1 MRRTLDARGRT
12 LPVQT
17 VRAPVKSELPEPV
30 FFENKAYEFE
40 FTLHEGVSDA
50 RVKHTQKAVEDAFR
64 TKGNLLRGTVNFGN
78 DVGWFKLR
86 LSFKADGLE
95 REEPLAFE
103 VFPTKLDMATEI
115 AGIHEVVDKTYPLWR
130 FAFSRKTEQELAT
143 SRKPHER
150 FPLLWLAQF
159 QALREQL
166 AKHVKVVCNAPHN
179 RLKEHTR
186 HPRIDRMKGKL
197 SARLEQRVSE
207 ALARKDFE
215 RRFKVT
221 TRKLSVDTAENRF
234 VKMALERMARQLAA
248 ISESARR
255 LNRSAD
261 EVAEA
266 DSKKNVISDSFFE
279 AIGGWGQT
287 LSQQLAHPLFDEIGA
302 YDGAGAES
310 QVLFQRAGYSG
321 VYRIWQEL
329 KAYLDVFGD
338 DASIS
343 VKSVSELYEVWCLLE
358 VKRQLERLGFELEKQ
373 DGVLYKKHE
382 MEKMLNDSI
391 GATFNFKRDDGL
403 KVRLAHEPPYGKPDK
418 RLQGIYSW
426 NASQKPDI
434 VLQAIFPNGERIHWI
449 FDAKYRV
456 DMATKDGEGD
466 EAPEDALN
474 QMHRYRDALI
484 FKQQLEDGTRKLSRP
499 FIGAYV
505 LYPGWFTDAV
515 QQSSTNHY
523 QDAIEAVNIG
533 AFPALPGQENV
544 WLAQFLAQHLGRRN
558 LAPGYTTKAPDAHL
572 AQEAVRIAPTGLSLV
587 REGPLVFVAPPGPN
601 RSQAYLDGFANGTA
615 GWYHTRDYAFERA
628 GVPVRAI
635 FDMTHVALALPDA
648 HGMRVVKHMFRIKS
662 VKSCARTDITEEQS
676 GTAVH
681 GSTGSYWLFELG
693 ESFELPDPAVLPGS
707 SHFQF
712 SICTADELKGATD
725 WPAISGR
732 YTYIYAPAA

>member
-1 MRRTLDARGRT
+1 M
-12 LPVQT
+12 
-17 VRAPVKSELPEPV
+17 KSELAEPV

-40 FTLHEGVSDA
+40 FTLHDGASDA
-50 RVKHTQKAVEDAFR
+50 KVKHTQKAVEDAFR
-64 TKGNLLRGTVNFGN
+64 TKGNVLRGTVNFGN
-78 DVGWFKLR
+78 DVGWFKLD
-86 LSFKADGLE
+86 LYFKADGQE

-103 VFPTKLDMATEI
+103 VFPTKLDMATDI
-115 AGIHEVVDKTYPLWR
+115 AGIHKAVDNAYPLWR
-130 FAFSRKTEQELAT
+130 FAFGRKTEQELAK

-159 QALREQL
+159 EALRGEL
-166 AKHVKVVCNAPHN
+166 TKHVKVVCNAPHN
-179 RLKEHTR
+179 RLKETTR
-186 HPRIDRMKGKL
+186 HPRIDRLKGKL
-197 SARLEQRVSE
+197 PARLEQRVSE

-248 ISESARR
+248 ISASAHR
-255 LNRSAD
+255 LNTASTGGAD
-261 EVAEA
+261 G
-266 DSKKNVISDSFFE
+266 DNKRDVISESFFY
-279 AIGGWGQT
+279 AVDGWRHT
-287 LSQQLAHPLFDEIGA
+287 VSKQLAHPLFDEIGA
-302 YDGAGAES
+302 YDGTGAES
-310 QVLFQRAGYSG
+310 QVLFQRAGYAG

-343 VKSVSELYEVWCLLE
+343 VKSVAELYEVWCLLE
-358 VKRQLERLGFELEKQ
+358 VKRQLESLGFELEKQ
-373 DGVLYKKHE
+373 SGVLYKKHE

-418 RLQGIYSW
+418 RIRGIYSW
-426 NASQKPDI
+426 NATQKPDI

-456 DMATKDGEGD
+456 DMATKDGESD

-505 LYPGWFTDAV
+505 LYPGWFTDTD
-515 QQSSTNHY
+515 QQSSTNQY

-544 WLAQFLAQHLGRRN
+544 WLAEFLAHHLGRKN
-558 LAPGYTTKAPDAHL
+558 LAPGYTVKAPDAHL

-587 REGPLVFVAPPGPN
+587 REGPLVFVAKPGPN
-601 RSQAYLDGFANGTA
+601 RNQAYLDGFANGTA
-615 GWYHTRDYAFERA
+615 GWYHTRDYAFERE

-635 FDMTHVALALPDA
+635 FDMTHVALAIPDA
-648 HGMRVVKHMFRIKS
+648 QGKHVVKHMFRIKS
-662 VKSCARTDITEEQS
+662 VKSCARADITEQQS
-676 GTAVH
+676 GTAVP
-681 GSTGSYWLFELG
+681 GSADTYWLFELG
-693 ESFELPDPAVLPGS
+693 ESSELLEPAVLPGS
-707 SHFQF
+707 NHFQF
-712 SICTADELKGATD
+712 SICTTDDLKGATD